1 MLALAGCGGATPAQT
16 ESAAIPQ
23 SVADR
28 LAAQSESIA
37 AAWEAGDTCGA
48 AQQAD
53 DLKHAADDAI
63 AAGDIPAAYQDE
75 LESAVENLQN
85 TANCTEE
92 GDERGARQGQGQGS
106 RQARRGRDDH
116 DRHRRHDYGGK
127 RLSTQTLASGRYRVA
142 DVLGRGG
149 MAVVYLARDDELE
162 RPVAIKVLAG
172 HLADDPVFRD
182 RFIREARLA
191 AGLSHPNVVQIYD
204 AGEDDGNP
212 YIVMEYVDGRSLA
225 DELDLEERLDPARVV
240 DLGVQ
245 VCAGLEH
252 AHATG
257 LVHRD
262 IKPGNLLLNG
272 GGTVKI
278 ADFGIARAAETT
290 RLTQMGSVLG
300 TAAYLSPEQALGEEV
315 TAAADIY
322 SFGCVLYECLTGRTP
337 YVFETLAELAVKH
350 RRGADQAG
358 ARASARDPGGS
369 RGGRHAQ
376 PRAESGVPPALG
388 GGARPGARGLRSR
401 RRHAASA
408 AGKRRAGL
416 GGAHGAAPPPCAR
429 RDTKGRAF
437 DRRIVIGAVLFLLVV
452 AAIVIAVVGP
462 GSDNGSTERSP
473 APSRVEP
480 VQQTGNPADDGQ
492 SLADWLRT
500 NSG

>member
-1 MLALAGCGGATPAQT
+1 
-16 ESAAIPQ
+16 
-23 SVADR
+23 
-28 LAAQSESIA
+28 
-37 AAWEAGDTCGA
+37 
-48 AQQAD
+48 
-53 DLKHAADDAI
+53 
-63 AAGDIPAAYQDE
+63 
-75 LESAVENLQN
+75 
-85 TANCTEE
+85 
-92 GDERGARQGQGQGS
+92 
-106 RQARRGRDDH
+106 
-116 DRHRRHDYGGK
+116 
-127 RLSTQTLASGRYRVA
+127 
-142 DVLGRGG
+142 

-172 HLADDPVFRD
+172 HLANDPVFRD

-204 AGEDDGNP
+204 AGEDDGHP

-225 DELDLEERLDPARVV
+225 DEIDLEERLDPARVV
-240 DLGVQ
+240 DVGVQ

-278 ADFGIARAAETT
+278 ADFGIARAAEAT

-350 RRGADQAG
+350 REEPITPVRELRPEIPEGLEAVVMRSLARNPGYRPPSAAALGQELAG
-358 ARASARDPGGS
+358 SAPDDVTRPLPRASGV
-369 RGGRHAQ
+369 
-376 PRAESGVPPALG
+376 RAADVRASEVRTKPLR
-388 GGARPGARGLRSR
+388 RP
-401 RRHAASA
+401 
-408 AGKRRAGL
+408 
-416 GGAHGAAPPPCAR
+416 AR
-429 RDTKGRAF
+429 RDPKDRGF
-437 DRRIVIGAVLFLLVV
+437 DRRIVVGAVLFLLVL
-452 AAIVIAVVGP
+452 AAIVIALVGP
-462 GSDNGSTERSP
+462 GRSDNGSEAERNPASP
-473 APSRVEP
+473 RVEP
-480 VQQTGNPADDGQ
+480 VQQTGNPADDAQ
-492 SLADWLRT
+492 SLADWLQA

>member
-1 MLALAGCGGATPAQT
+1 
-16 ESAAIPQ
+16 
-23 SVADR
+23 
-28 LAAQSESIA
+28 
-37 AAWEAGDTCGA
+37 
-48 AQQAD
+48 
-53 DLKHAADDAI
+53 
-63 AAGDIPAAYQDE
+63 
-75 LESAVENLQN
+75 
-85 TANCTEE
+85 
-92 GDERGARQGQGQGS
+92 
-106 RQARRGRDDH
+106 
-116 DRHRRHDYGGK
+116 
-127 RLSTQTLASGRYRVA
+127 
-142 DVLGRGG
+142 

-191 AGLSHPNVVQIYD
+191 AGLSHPNIVQIYD

-225 DELDLEERLDPARVV
+225 DELDLEERLDPVRVV

-245 VCAGLEH
+245 ACAGLEH
-252 AHATG
+252 AHASG

-350 RRGADQAG
+350 RQEAITPVRELRPEIPEDLEAVVMRSLARNPEYRPSSAAALGQELAGSAPDDVTRPLPQASG
-358 ARASARDPGGS
+358 VRASEVRTEPL
-369 RGGRHAQ
+369 RPE
-376 PRAESGVPPALG
+376 PREA
-388 GGARPGARGLRSR
+388 RSR
-401 RRHAASA
+401 A
-408 AGKRRAGL
+408 L
-416 GGAHGAAPPPCAR
+416 
-429 RDTKGRAF
+429 
-437 DRRIVIGAVLFLLVV
+437 DRRIVVGAVIALLVL

-462 GSDNGSTERSP
+462 GSDNGSKERSP

-492 SLADWLRT
+492 SLADWLRA
-500 NSG
+500 NSR

>member
-1 MLALAGCGGATPAQT
+1 
-16 ESAAIPQ
+16 
-23 SVADR
+23 
-28 LAAQSESIA
+28 
-37 AAWEAGDTCGA
+37 
-48 AQQAD
+48 
-53 DLKHAADDAI
+53 
-63 AAGDIPAAYQDE
+63 
-75 LESAVENLQN
+75 
-85 TANCTEE
+85 
-92 GDERGARQGQGQGS
+92 
-106 RQARRGRDDH
+106 
-116 DRHRRHDYGGK
+116 
-127 RLSTQTLASGRYRVA
+127 
-142 DVLGRGG
+142 
-149 MAVVYLARDDELE
+149 MAVVYLARDDELD

-182 RFIREARLA
+182 RFVREARLA

-225 DELDLEERLDPARVV
+225 DELELEERLDPARVV

-262 IKPGNLLLNG
+262 IKPGNLLLG

-350 RRGADQAG
+350 QEEPIRPVRELRPEISEDLEAVVMRSLARNPEYRPQSAAALGQDLAGSAPDDVTRPLPQASG
-358 ARASARDPGGS
+358 VRASDVRTEPLRRS
-369 RGGRHAQ
+369 ERRNTGGR
-376 PRAESGVPPALG
+376 AL
-388 GGARPGARGLRSR
+388 
-401 RRHAASA
+401 
-408 AGKRRAGL
+408 
-416 GGAHGAAPPPCAR
+416 
-429 RDTKGRAF
+429 
-437 DRRIVIGAVLFLLVV
+437 DRRIVVGALIALLVL
-452 AAIVIAVVGP
+452 AAIVIAVVGR
-462 GSDNGSTERSP
+462 GGDNGSTNRSP
-473 APSRVEP
+473 APAEVEP

-492 SLADWLRT
+492 SLADWLRA